1 MAQIRFKWVSF
12 CTLLRNTNKI
22 LTMIV
27 IGWPKCCLFFQFNFY
42 FEHFIQRACE
52 SSMVSY
58 RIKPMHLL
66 GSTYH
71 RICSKLDTIRKEA
84 RHNGAISPAHGR
96 LRQENQKFKAFS
108 M

>member
-1 MAQIRFKWVSF
+1 
-12 CTLLRNTNKI
+12 
-22 LTMIV
+22 
-27 IGWPKCCLFFQFNFY
+27 
-42 FEHFIQRACE
+42 
-52 SSMVSY
+52 MVPY

-84 RHNGAISPAHGR
+84 GHNGAISPAHGR
-96 LRQENQKFKAFS
+96 LRQKNQKFKAFS